1 MTYLID
7 RLVSFQFMIT
17 FLLVFEQKERINRIE
32 PTDSFQDPIDIR
44 GKLEK
49 DRLDR
54 SQPTKKSKD
63 NSAWCRRS
71 EEAELVGLMESS
83 NIPDDT
89 VGKELLASE
98 KKPTISE
105 FQLLRDVFDAHD
117 LPRQFTKKLLSGMD
131 TKVIRAIS
139 AKVAEVIP
147 DFFDKFVAAGGVY
160 RHSTSG
166 KATKR
171 DCVDGLYKVAKLHK
185 FI

>member
-1 MTYLID
+1 MKKNFEECHKGEISLEDIQITAAQI
-7 RLVSFQFMIT
+7 LVDGFDS
-17 FLLVFEQKERINRIE
+17 VFDEQHMDQTTNSIMFPNGGLNFGDE
-32 PTDSFQDPIDIR
+32 
-44 GKLEK
+44 
-49 DRLDR
+49 
-54 SQPTKKSKD
+54 TK
-63 NSAWCRRS
+63 
-71 EEAELVGLMESS
+71 EAELVGLMESS

-105 FQLLRDVFDAHD
+105 SQLLRDVFDAHD

-139 AKVAEVIP
+139 AKVTEVIP
-147 DFFDKFVAAGGVY
+147 DFFDKFFAGGGVY